1 MNSLRVLVIDDE
13 PAVRQIIAT
22 HVKQAGYSVDQAGG
36 AAEAAAKL
44 VRGDI
49 DIALCDV
56 QMPDGN
62 GIDLVKSFRDSGI
75 DTNFIMVTAFASME
89 TAIDALRAGAAD
101 FITKPLRTEELLHR
115 LSQVASLRSL
125 HKENSVLRR
134 VVQETAPKLFQFGSA
149 AMLEVDRLVRRV
161 APTTSTVLITGE
173 SGTGKGV
180 IARALHAQSGRTS
193 GSFVSVNCSAI
204 PESLLES
211 EFFGHTKGAFTG
223 ADRVRKGLFVE
234 ADGGTLFLDEI
245 GELPLHTQTKLLH
258 VIEEKEVRALGS
270 EQSRRV
276 DVRIIAATNRD
287 LQSMVAAGKFRE
299 DLYFRLDMFHI
310 VVPPLRDRQDDIKGL
325 LQHVLKGMAAGH
337 GAGRL
342 PRIDPAAEEVLLA
355 YTWPGNVREIE
366 NVLNR
371 AHLMADGDRITLA
384 DIPPQITRTSNT
396 SPATAPATTLAAKP
410 VSETVGNDPAPGGD
424 LREQLRRYE
433 LQVIS
438 LAIKTAGG
446 DRRVAANRLGIGL
459 SSLYRKLEEFSAAT
473 ESADL
478 TQTGL
483 LPKQ

>member
-22 HVKQAGYSVDQAGG
+22 HVKQAGYNVDQAGG
-36 AAEAAAKL
+36 AAEATAKL

-193 GSFVSVNCSAI
+193 GSFVSVNCGAI

-270 EQSRRV
+270 EQTRRV

-310 VVPPLRDRQDDIKGL
+310 VVPPLRDRQEDIKGL
-325 LQHVLKGMAAGH
+325 LQHVLTGMAAGH
-337 GAGRL
+337 GVGRL
-342 PRIDPAAEEVLLA
+342 PQIDPAAEEVLLA
-355 YTWPGNVREIE
+355 YNWPGNVREIE

-384 DIPPQITRTSNT
+384 DIPPQITRTINT
-396 SPATAPATTLAAKP
+396 APAMAPATTLAAKP